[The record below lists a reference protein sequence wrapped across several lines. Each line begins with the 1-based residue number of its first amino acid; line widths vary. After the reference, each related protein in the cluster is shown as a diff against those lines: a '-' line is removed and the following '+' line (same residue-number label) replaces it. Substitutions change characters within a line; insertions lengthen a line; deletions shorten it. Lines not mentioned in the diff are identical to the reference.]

1 MLSEDR
7 FDSLAKNKLW
17 RLSPPSLLALSF
29 VVLIAIGTV
38 LLKAPI
44 SHYGDIS
51 WLDALFT
58 ACSGVSITGLSTI
71 DVGSHLTVFGQVV
84 LLVLMQ
90 LGGIGIMTFAALTF
104 LLLGGRMGMGYQQL
118 VSDAM
123 NQTQPRDLFWLL
135 RRIGIFVFATE
146 AVGMLLFALYW
157 IPQYGW
163 IDGVYIS
170 FFHAISA
177 FNNVGFT
184 LWPDSLMGSQSSVIV
199 IMVTSAMIVAG
210 GLGFTVVNDCWKQR
224 QWHALTLHSKLT
236 LIGTAGLLL
245 AGFVLFTLIEWN
257 NTGTLGALS
266 TGDKLLNG
274 WFLSVAPRTS
284 GFNTVDITQ
293 FANAS
298 IVIMVA
304 FMFIG
309 AGTNSTGGGIKVS
322 TMMVLLLA
330 TKSFLTG
337 KQRPV
342 IFERTISYE
351 AVYKALAV
359 SFISLLMVVLG
370 LFLITL
376 TDPQFSLTTLL
387 VEVVSALSTTGHS
400 FGVTSQ
406 LSPGGQ
412 LILIVLMF
420 LGRLGPLT
428 MAFVLTKAKS
438 APIDYVEGEVHIG

>member
-1 MLSEDR
+1 MKDNDR
-7 FDSLAKNKLW
+7 FDSLSRNKLW

-29 VVLIAIGTV
+29 AVLIAIGTL
-38 LLKAPI
+38 LLKAPL
-44 SHYGDIS
+44 SHYGNIS

-58 ACSGVSITGLSTI
+58 ACSGVSITGLTTI
-71 DVGSHLTVFGQVV
+71 NVGTQLTVFGQVV

-104 LLLGGRMGMGYQQL
+104 LLLGGRMGLGYQQL

-135 RRIGIFVFATE
+135 RRIGVFVLATE
-146 AVGMLLFALYW
+146 AVGMVLFALYW
-157 IPQYGW
+157 VPQYGW
-163 IDGVYIS
+163 IEGLYHS

-177 FNNVGFT
+177 FNNVGFA
-184 LWPDSLMGSQSSVIV
+184 LRADSLAADQTSVIIV
-199 IMVTSAMIVAG
+199 MVTSAMIVAG

-224 QWHALTLHSKLT
+224 EWRALTLHSKLT
-236 LIGTAGLLL
+236 LVGTIGLLI
-245 AGFVLFTLIEWN
+245 AGFLLFTVIEWN
-257 NTGTLGALS
+257 NASTLGGLS
-266 TGDKLLNG
+266 TADKLLNG
-274 WFLSVAPRTS
+274 WFLSVSPRTS
-284 GFNTVDITQ
+284 GFSTLDVTQLAGASVVLTVI
-293 FANAS
+293 
-298 IVIMVA
+298 

-337 KQRPV
+337 KMRPV
-342 IFERTISYE
+342 VFERAISFE

-359 SFISLLMVVLG
+359 SFISLLIVVLG
-370 LFLITL
+370 LFLLTL
-376 TDPQFSLTTLL
+376 TDPGFTLTEQL
-387 VEVVSALSTTGHS
+387 VEVVSALSTTGLS
-400 FGVTSQ
+400 FGITSQ

-428 MAFVLTKAKS
+428 MAFVFMKAKTV
-438 APIDYVEGEVHIG
+438 PIDYVEGEVYIG

>member
-1 MLSEDR
+1 MAEDR
-7 FDSLAKNKLW
+7 YASLSKNKLW

-38 LLKAPI
+38 LLKTPLA
-44 SHYGDIS
+44 HHGDLS

-58 ACSGVSITGLSTI
+58 ASSGVSITGLTTI
-71 DVGSHLTVFGQVV
+71 DVGTQLTVFGQLV

-104 LLLGGRMGMGYQQL
+104 LLLGGRMGLGYQQL

-135 RRIGIFVFATE
+135 RRICIFVLATE

-157 IPQYGW
+157 VPQHGW
-163 IDGVYIS
+163 LDGLYFS

-184 LWPDSLMGSQSSVIV
+184 LWPDSLVGSRHSVII

-224 QWHALTLHSKLT
+224 RWHSLSLHSKLT
-236 LIGTAGLLL
+236 LIGTAGLLV
-245 AGFVLFTLIEWN
+245 GGMVLFTAIEWHN
-257 NTGTLGALS
+257 AGTLGELS
-266 TGDKLLNG
+266 VSDKLLNG
-274 WFLSVAPRTS
+274 WFLSVVPRTS
-284 GFNTVDITQ
+284 GFSSVDITQ

-298 IVIMVA
+298 IVILVA

-428 MAFVLTKAKS
+428 MAFVLTKAKT